1 MSGNKRIN
9 FDTKITEDENID
21 SGFLS
26 GPLDVY
32 PGDEEDKE
40 AERQSASEDKKVLS
54 DSAVQPSD
62 SELDSGILCLS
73 ECLSGVQLTDTQ
85 TPHIE
90 VSPPEQ
96 KNLPPIVIF
105 FQQDADGDTQLH
117 IASVHGCEKS
127 VGTLIR
133 VCPNKALL
141 DVANDDGHTP
151 LHLAVMSGNAVVT
164 RMLVHAGL
172 SLGARDRKGETPLH
186 KATTKGHIECLQA
199 LLAPVP
205 EHPRTKLSSV
215 LDQKNYKGQACVHLA
230 ASSGNIEALQTLVYY
245 GADINLRENL
255 GGSTALHIAARLH
268 QPLRRRLRLR
278 HRRRWRYVRQR
289 QRRQSVREVAGE
301 HELQQR
307 QPEGMLLEQRA
318 GGATPGST
326 LRAARRRELLDTPLQ
341 RLVTIPHNTRP
352 CRVVLETFWSI
363 VVKYSQIDL
372 NIISLLVVH
381 A

>member
-255 GGSTALHIAARLH
+255 AGSTALHIAARRGDARLAQFLLERGAAP
-268 QPLRRRLRLR
+268 QPRDYASRTPRRLARHTAAARAFTNLSADDSDSDTDDDDDMYDSDSGDSLFERLR
-278 HRRRWRYVRQR
+278 ESMSSNNVNLK
-289 QRRQSVREVAGE
+289 G
-301 HELQQR
+301 
-307 QPEGMLLEQRA
+307 
-318 GGATPGST
+318 
-326 LRAARRRELLDTPLQ
+326 
-341 RLVTIPHNTRP
+341 
-352 CRVVLETFWSI
+352 CC
-363 VVKYSQIDL
+363 
-372 NIISLLVVH
+372 
-381 A
+381 